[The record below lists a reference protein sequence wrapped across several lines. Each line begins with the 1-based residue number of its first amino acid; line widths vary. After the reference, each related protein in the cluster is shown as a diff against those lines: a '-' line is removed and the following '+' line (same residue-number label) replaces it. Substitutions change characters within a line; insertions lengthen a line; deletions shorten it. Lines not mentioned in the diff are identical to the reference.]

1 MKDLRIEGTKY
12 TPEIIF
18 DCTNKHFSISGNSR
32 PENADAFFKE
42 VFNWFEINGE
52 EVMKLDAV
60 GLIIDLEYFN
70 SSSSKQILNILYK
83 LEYLNPN
90 NTVIKWYYDDEDEEI
105 LDAGKEFEE
114 VTSLSFEFHKKR

>member
-90 NTVIKWYYDDEDEEI
+90 NTVIKWYYDDEDERI
-105 LDAGKEFEE
+105 LDTGKGIQ
-114 VTSLSFEFHKKR
+114 K